1 MIRFARLLLASTLA
15 LAGGTGIAMAA
26 DPVTIASAPPATA
39 PGLCGNSAVL
49 SRITSRFSYQVRHV
63 PHLAQVAITD
73 FRNIG
78 ETRYEPKIAG
88 QKPVDRLYC
97 HARADM
103 NDGKSRD
110 VWYVVEQPM
119 GFAGFG
125 GNVEFC
131 VAGFDRWNVYD
142 GRCRVLRP
150 ALW

>member
-1 MIRFARLLLASTLA
+1 MIRIARLLLASTLA
-15 LAGGTGIAMAA
+15 FTGGIGIAGAA
-26 DPVTIASAPPATA
+26 DPLATA
-39 PGLCGNSAVL
+39 FQTPGLCGNDAVL
-49 SRITSRFSYQVRHV
+49 KRIASRFSYQVQHV

-73 FRNIG
+73 FRNIS
-78 ETRYEPKIAG
+78 ETRYEPQIAS
-88 QKPVDRLYC
+88 QKPIERLYC
-97 HARADM
+97 QAQADM
-103 NDGKSRD
+103 NDGRSHS

-119 GFAGFG
+119 GFAGIG

>member
-15 LAGGTGIAMAA
+15 LTGGIGLANAA
-26 DPVTIASAPPATA
+26 DPVTIASKIPAAT
-39 PGLCGNSAVL
+39 PGLCGDNAVL
-49 SRITSRFSYQVRHV
+49 SRIASRFSYQVRHV

-78 ETRYEPKIAG
+78 ETRYEPKIAD
-88 QKPVDRLYC
+88 QKPIDRLYC

-110 VWYVVEQPM
+110 VWYVVEHPM

-125 GNVEFC
+125 KNVEFC